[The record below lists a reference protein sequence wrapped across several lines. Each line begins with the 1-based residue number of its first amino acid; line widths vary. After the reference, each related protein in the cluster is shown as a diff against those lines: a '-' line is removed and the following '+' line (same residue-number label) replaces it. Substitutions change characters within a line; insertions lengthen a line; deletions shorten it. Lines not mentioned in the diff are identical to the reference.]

1 MKTLTVLSYKGGA
14 GKTTVSVSLALAARQ
29 AGLKV
34 VVADIDPLHSAGE
47 VLGAREESS
56 SLLFETAGSKLFI
69 LQDAC
74 RRNGCDL
81 LIIDTP
87 TSPSDEILRALNIS
101 DFCTIVGRPTSL
113 DIAAVIETVA
123 LVGRTRCPGLVVLN
137 QCPPARGGVESSLV
151 SQSVERLQHCGVP
164 LAATKLR
171 SRVAYQHAFAH
182 NRAVTEWDPSG
193 EAAADVLRLLA
204 EVSDRMLL
212 PDRETIAERA
222 GDAIAELP
230 ATEAAPRLQAAIGRL
245 LGMGVY
251 AQRAA

>member
-1 MKTLTVLSYKGGA
+1 MKTLTVLSHKGGA
-14 GKTTVSVSLALAARQ
+14 GKTTVSISLALAARQ

-47 VLGAREESS
+47 VLGARDGAA
-56 SLLFETAGSKLFI
+56 SLLFKTTGAKLFI

-87 TSPSDEILRALNIS
+87 TAPKDEILRALNVS
-101 DFCTIVGRPTSL
+101 DFCCVVGRPTSL
-113 DIAAVIETVA
+113 DVAAVIETIA
-123 LVGRTRCPGLVVLN
+123 LVGRTKCPGLVVLN
-137 QCPPARGGVESSLV
+137 QCPPARGGMESSLLTHA
-151 SQSVERLQHCGVP
+151 VERLQHRGVP
-164 LAATKLR
+164 LATAKLR
-171 SRVAYQHAFAH
+171 SRMAYQHAFAQ

-212 PDRETIAERA
+212 PSRQDLAERA
-222 GDAIAELP
+222 AA
-230 ATEAAPRLQAAIGRL
+230 AEAADPEGAPGFQAALGRMMG
-245 LGMGVY
+245 LGLY
-251 AQRAA
+251 TQRAA